1 MQALLDF
8 WAAYRSTLAFAIVNS
23 FFALST
29 YAVLSA
35 GILSFATVTYAAF
48 GGFIGARFVLLAGLD
63 PTLALPAAA
72 AAGALLAYIVA
83 LIFLRLDSHWM
94 ALASL
99 ALILITRVVVINVPT
114 VTGGVN
120 GMSVPVTLPLEFLAL
135 LLALA
140 VLVFW
145 RLTVSWYGIAAHA
158 VREDPAVASSLGIA
172 PRRIQTIAF
181 AISGAAGGLGGIVLA
196 MVLQYL
202 SPDTYFVHIAFTMI
216 ASVVL
221 GGSYH
226 WVGAIIGAGVFTALP
241 VICQA
246 IVPDIQDVANGVVLL
261 LIMIFL
267 PRGLVDPRAIRLRRA
282 ERNSVA
288 QAQRADQGSPVQAHR
303 DGTNATAPAGRGAPP
318 AAAAVDPDTPPAPV
332 GGAP

>member
-8 WAAYRSTLAFAIVNS
+8 WAAYRSTVAFAIVNS

-48 GGFIGARFVLLAGLD
+48 GGFLGARLVLMTGID
-63 PTLALPAAA
+63 PMLALPAAA
-72 AAGALLAYIVA
+72 AAGALLAYVIA
-83 LIFLRLDSHWM
+83 LIFLRLESHWM

-99 ALILITRVVVINVPT
+99 ALILITRVVVINVPG

-120 GMSVPVTLPLEFLAL
+120 GMSVPMPPPLAL
-135 LLALA
+135 LGLLLA
-140 VLVFW
+140 VAIVVFW
-145 RLTVSWYGIAAHA
+145 RLTVSWYGIAAQA

-172 PRRIQTIAF
+172 PRSIQTIAF
-181 AISGAAGGLGGIVLA
+181 AISGAVGGLGGMLLA
-196 MVLQYL
+196 AVLQFI
-202 SPDTYFVHIAFTMI
+202 SPDTYFVNIAFTMI

-226 WVGAIIGAGVFTALP
+226 WVGAIIGAAVFTALP
-241 VICQA
+241 VITQA

-267 PRGLVDPRAIRLRRA
+267 PRGLVDPRAIRLRMTAGRA
-282 ERNSVA
+282 VA
-288 QAQRADQGSPVQAHR
+288 QEP
-303 DGTNATAPAGRGAPP
+303 APASARAARGGP
-318 AAAAVDPDTPPAPV
+318 
-332 GGAP
+332 